1 MPRKQT
7 RTCLRWSARPAP
19 AEHPPCALEIHSL
32 THPSIVRYV
41 LIENEDRARL
51 RRRGGPSPYER
62 PRPRKAGDTKAS
74 EYPRN
79 ACEEERGRGKRNW
92 TAGGDASPRKR
103 DSETET
109 GRLSEGGQNGKGDGE
124 RACAVCSAGR
134 GGKLRARGDFG
145 RGPSPPGQ
153 LEAGARLRKAQRSPE
168 SPRCLGPLQISTG
181 WL

>member
-7 RTCLRWSARPAP
+7 QTCLRWSARPAP

-109 GRLSEGGQNGKGDGE
+109 GRLSEAGQNGKGEGE
-124 RACAVCSAGR
+124 ERVQCVRQGEGASSEPEEISGGDRVHR
-134 GGKLRARGDFG
+134 GSWKRVTDYERL
-145 RGPSPPGQ
+145 S
-153 LEAGARLRKAQRSPE
+153 EAQKVLDA
-168 SPRCLGPLQISTG
+168 
-181 WL
+181 